1 MVVNAIVEVG
11 RKRAAPLVHTRQ
23 VSQPVSMRPRA
34 RVVNVPKEE
43 MRHHEAVMEARH
55 AAQSVRNDLQ
65 SAANALSAAN
75 AENDRLSRLV
85 KDLEAENA
93 KLRRGLENA
102 NRERQAPSNALDEL
116 KKLSAR
122 VKELGADIARI
133 GKEREGKKREC
144 SVLSEA
150 LDGLKSGAA
159 VADGVPPPP
168 PPPAQSEPAAPVS
181 ATRKKNRNRKKQ
193 SEPPTQVS
201 DGAVQQ

>member
-1 MVVNAIVEVG
+1 MVVNAIIEVG
-11 RKRAAPLVHTRQ
+11 RKHAAPLVPTRH
-23 VSQPVSMRPRA
+23 VAKPADTRPRA
-34 RVVNVPKEE
+34 RVVNVSKEE

-75 AENDRLSRLV
+75 EENDRLS
-85 KDLEAENA
+85 K
-93 KLRRGLENA
+93 
-102 NRERQAPSNALDEL
+102 
-116 KKLSAR
+116 R
-122 VKELGADIARI
+122 VKELESENARI
-133 GKEREGKKREC
+133 RKELESKKQEC

-150 LDGLKSGAA
+150 LDGLKSGANM
-159 VADGVPPPP
+159 ADGVPPPP

-181 ATRKKNRNRKKQ
+181 AKRKKNRNRKKQ